1 MTTGRD
7 IAVLGPLQLG
17 PGATVLG
24 AKQRRL
30 LAALVLDA
38 NRAVSPDRLVH
49 ALWGDRTT
57 QAAQATTATLHSHV
71 SRLRRHLELA
81 GSAAR
86 VSTAGSDYRLDVDP
100 AAGDALQFEQLL
112 ARAARATGDEPAVDD
127 LRAALGL
134 WRGGARPPPPPAPG
148 GRGGGR
154 PPRAAG

>member
-49 ALWGDRTT
+49 ALWGDRTA

-81 GSAAR
+81 RSAPR
-86 VSTAGSDYRLDVDP
+86 VSTAGSDHPPAPDP
-100 AAGDALQFEQLL
+100 AAG
-112 ARAARATGDEPAVDD
+112 
-127 LRAALGL
+127 
-134 WRGGARPPPPPAPG
+134 RPPPFPPLPA
-148 GRGGGR
+148 RG
-154 PPRAAG
+154 A